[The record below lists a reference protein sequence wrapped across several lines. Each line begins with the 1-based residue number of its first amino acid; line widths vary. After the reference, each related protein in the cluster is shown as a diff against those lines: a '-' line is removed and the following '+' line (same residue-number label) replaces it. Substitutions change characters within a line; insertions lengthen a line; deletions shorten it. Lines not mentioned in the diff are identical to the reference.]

1 DVLLMD
7 VLLMDVLLM
16 DVLLMDVL
24 LMRTRGAGLDFS
36 APRIDADIH
45 DRDTH
50 DVQAEVAKTNVPGHY
65 VGYDGPYT
73 HDTLDRHGTV
83 LFFRRSFFDPCAH
96 QSCPSR
102 RYPPAVSYTGRSHCT
117 LTIR

>member
-1 DVLLMD
+1 
-7 VLLMDVLLM
+7 MDVLLM

-50 DVQAEVAKTNVPGHY
+50 DVQAEAAKTNVPGRY

-73 HDTLDRHGTV
+73 HDTLDRRGTV
-83 LFFRRSFFDPCAH
+83 LFFRAEQKGKQASPSVYLYSSEMSFRRSFFDPCAH

-102 RYPPAVSYTGRSHCT
+102 
-117 LTIR
+117 